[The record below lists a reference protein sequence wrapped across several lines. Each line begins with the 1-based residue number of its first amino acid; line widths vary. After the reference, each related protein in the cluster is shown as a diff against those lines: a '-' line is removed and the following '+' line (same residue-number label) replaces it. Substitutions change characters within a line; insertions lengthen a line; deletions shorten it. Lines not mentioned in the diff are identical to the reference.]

1 MIHGKEYY
9 DQLVSRYLA
18 NDCSPQEAKELFEY
32 LRDHSS
38 DRLLLEQMR
47 SSFDKLLQEPLTEE
61 PSQRSNRMRKIL
73 SQKIKEPAKVI
84 SLYRV
89 WLPRVAAVLILA
101 ASLGIYQYYTN
112 SSKPASDLQAT
123 KGKNTSPIKEAQ
135 PGGNKALLT
144 LGDGT
149 IITLDE
155 AGNGRVA
162 KQGDTKI
169 NKENGELIY
178 DATNTIAGDTKA
190 IVFNTIST
198 PKGGQYR
205 IVLPDGSK
213 VWLNAASSLRFP
225 TAFIG
230 SKRDVELT
238 GEGYF
243 EIEKDASKPFH
254 VLVNK
259 MEVEVLGTHFNV
271 MAYNNEELVKT
282 TLLEGSVK
290 LNYGSVVKMLKPGE
304 QGKLNMQS
312 GAISIVN
319 ADLEEATAWKNGYFQ
334 FGNESIKSIMHQLE
348 RWYDLE
354 VSYEVKGEMRYFT
367 GEISRQS
374 SLSQVLKVL
383 EKSNVKFRV
392 EGNKIVVLY

>member
-1 MIHGKEYY
+1 MIERKEYY
-9 DQLVSRYLA
+9 EQILIRYLE

-32 LRDHSS
+32 LQDQSS
-38 DRLLLEQMR
+38 DRILLDQIRSAFDKLLLEQ
-47 SSFDKLLQEPLTEE
+47 PTEV
-61 PSQRSNRMRKIL
+61 RSNWSKKMRKTL

-84 SLYRV
+84 SLYRL
-89 WLPRVAAVLILA
+89 WLPRVAAMLLLA
-101 ASLGIYQYYTN
+101 ASIGFYQYYTN
-112 SSKPASDLQAT
+112 SVKHSALQLT
-123 KGKNTSPIKEAQ
+123 KAKDISPKKEAQ

-144 LGDGT
+144 LGDGR
-149 IITLDE
+149 IIRLDE
-155 AGNGRVA
+155 TANGRVA
-162 KQGDTKI
+162 KEGDTKI
-169 NKENGELIY
+169 NKANGELIY
-178 DATNTIAGDTKA
+178 DATNTDTGK
-190 IVFNTIST
+190 IKDIGFNTIST

-213 VWLNAASSLRFP
+213 VWLNAGSSLRFP

-230 SKRDVELT
+230 SERNVVLT

-243 EIEKDASKPFH
+243 EIEKNASKPFH
-254 VLVNK
+254 VMVNK
-259 MEVEVLGTHFNV
+259 MKVEVLGTHFNV
-271 MAYNNEELVKT
+271 MAYDNEEMVKT

-290 LNYGSVVKMLKPGE
+290 LNYGSTVKMLKPGQ
-304 QGKLNMQS
+304 QGKLNIQS
-312 GAISIVN
+312 GTINIVN
-319 ADLEEATAWKNGYFQ
+319 ADVEETIAWKNGYFQ

-367 GEISRQS
+367 GEISRES

-392 EGNKIVVLY
+392 EGKKIVVLY

>member
-1 MIHGKEYY
+1 MMKGKGYY
-9 DQLVSRYLA
+9 DQLISRYLE
-18 NDCSPQEAKELFEY
+18 NDCSPQEAQELLEY
-32 LRDHSS
+32 LREQSS
-38 DRLLLEQMR
+38 DRFLLEKMR
-47 SSFDKLLQEPLTEE
+47 SAFDKLLLENRSEV
-61 PSQRSNRMRKIL
+61 PSQWSTKMRKTL
-73 SQKIKEPAKVI
+73 SRKIQEPAKVI
-84 SLYRV
+84 SLYKV
-89 WLPRVAAVLILA
+89 WLPRVAAVLLLA
-101 ASLGIYQYYTN
+101 AFIGSYQYYTN
-112 SSKPASDLQAT
+112 NIKPVSDQHLTKVKNSSL
-123 KGKNTSPIKEAQ
+123 NTDVQ
-135 PGGNKALLT
+135 PGGNKAQLI

-149 IITLDE
+149 VITLDE
-155 AGNGRVA
+155 AANGRVA

-178 DATNTIAGDTKA
+178 DATNTNTDNTKEIA
-190 IVFNTIST
+190 FNTITT

-230 SKRDVELT
+230 SERNVTLT

-243 EIEKDASKPFH
+243 EIEKNASKPFH
-254 VLVNK
+254 VMVNK

-271 MAYNNEELVKT
+271 MAYDNEELVNT

-290 LNYGSVVKMLKPGE
+290 LKYGTSAKMLKPGQ
-304 QGKLNMQS
+304 QGKLNKQS
-312 GAISIVN
+312 GAIGVME
-319 ADLEEATAWKNGYFQ
+319 ADLERAIAWKNGYFQ
-334 FGNESIKSIMHQLE
+334 FENESIKSIMHQLE

-367 GEISRQS
+367 GEISRES

-383 EKSNVKFRV
+383 EKSDVRFRV
-392 EGNKIVVLY
+392 EGKKIVVLY